1 MLDTNSATSLGRL
14 VITVNALVAGL
25 IEWVAGMK
33 DRLFVYTMERPNCT
47 IAAGGLGKTAT
58 PAITYRLPAESR
70 ISWLASE

>member
-1 MLDTNSATSLGRL
+1 MG
-14 VITVNALVAGL
+14 GGH
-25 IEWVAGMK
+25 EG

-70 ISWLASE
+70 ISWPPHREMRDIGFI